1 MDKYLFNSIDAT
13 DILLY
18 PLKTSQKQKFSNI
31 FRGIEKEWL
40 KWFKKQKCNPRG
52 HAT

>member
-13 DILLY
+13 DRLLY

-40 KWFKKQKCNPRG
+40 QWFKKQKCNPRG